1 MSTLPSWKYNLDI
14 KDFGPSWRDGV
25 AFNAIV
31 HSINPDLVD
40 MHEVA
45 NRSNRENLHR
55 AFSLAEE
62 ELGIPKLLDPED
74 VDVDKPDEKSI
85 MTYVAQFYKAYPEAG
100 KPKTLSVAEEE
111 KQEYTKFLDVL
122 REMKTDADETTG
134 SSLNLE
140 KTFEKYEQACA
151 RLEANRDFV
160 DLLRQKRTMDRLVGG
175 LDPQAGLNDLAECE
189 KALEQWRWNIYAQ
202 LPGEF
207 SESGRWMRS
216 AEQWL
221 SQVDTEWKTDAKDS
235 SLKGTIP
242 NPAEAK
248 NYFGSDCAKANAAA
262 DRLNKLVAR
271 MGTNKRPQLPQKLI
285 DLLLRRMSDIVERTR
300 GYVVTVHTASERRD
314 FIDLMEGPKARPE
327 LLCLLEDASELARG
341 QTPGENVSNLKTTL
355 NELQFLA
362 APVSS
367 DLKQE
372 IEKSFGLSEPT
383 PITVQRLQHGLQLIE
398 QYEKEQSPL
407 PAEMSSNVIREWI
420 VHTQQEHDIVTSK
433 FSITE
438 IVNQLCR
445 RIAVWGRYE
454 EKLNEAVNQMAA
466 VYDSIKQD
474 AYREGSLTTIDRLL
488 KEAETAADD
497 IGHQDEIRAV
507 QISRRQFEELQHT
520 ANRLLK
526 LVATLP
532 LIQQVLALEKRKSDE
547 ERSLREESEK
557 SEQEFGQLLAEVSTW
572 NARAHSLLS
581 WDKLSGYRAEGLIPD
596 RIARKIRLLEDALQK
611 LDELDARLQETEHLK
626 QSTVNSKNLKKMD
639 EAVTQ
644 LQGNQRSLEDQLACL
659 QRISASHR
667 HAEASL
673 SRTKELL
680 SEVRSTSIDGTP
692 RRRCEAGVGKAKVT
706 TFSSSVMQDVDKA
719 VKEMHSAIEDLRKQS
734 ADSQSSALVQ
744 DLDFGDLLK
753 SASKLTE
760 DWKEYKAWAGRDEQ
774 QQSQFWQLCER
785 TGTMLDEL
793 GKHFD
798 ALETEIASTN
808 RKVADEG
815 MQKLLELGAFIDV
828 ELKQKVEA
836 MQASGDAL
844 LQTNE
849 GVSISEDFKRQIKS
863 QVDALLEKHSELLER
878 QSLLFA
884 KGNRA
889 SEHHSKLNACKVA
902 LERAVRTAK
911 EKLSKVQ
918 ASPDFSNSPVR
929 NLDKSKTWL
938 ADCEEIFDLLNSNQQ
953 YSIELDALLSDLR
966 NRGSPTQ
973 AETVAVQE
981 AYHNLREEVIDHLES
996 VRSFVSIYKQ
1006 FKESLSSMASAFSS
1020 VERAMSGR
1028 RTTTVSLED
1037 YSSLQLRIPHLE
1049 EAMQKEEAIRQQLH
1063 GLQDLTNQLRDLEMP
1078 KFGSASNSAQRETE
1092 AITKKVDEY
1101 FETIHGEYDRVMA
1114 RLREH
1119 SDLDSR
1125 LSAFEKWL
1133 QPLEAQ
1139 LSQKSPS
1146 LESIVSMETL
1156 LQRFHGSALQYA
1168 EVSSALNSEGP
1179 SQIAELVETAAAA
1192 PVGGFRE
1199 RAFELKARLATAL
1212 KSAESKERQVEKD
1225 LSSLKEAILGVRD
1238 ITASLD
1244 TFEETLTK
1252 LEEHAELPQPP
1263 VSTVAELVRLQQKS
1277 LASDLRQIEDMAALE
1292 KDVEK
1297 RLTVLRQ
1304 RVSKPPDRI
1313 EELRQVSER
1322 QRTITDRRQSL
1333 QRQLGKEVDLWGRL
1347 SEASKALDRLI
1358 ESILTESAKAQL
1370 EHPSTVSRPGQKLC
1384 LQTAT
1389 LEAMARKEADRLTLL
1404 RSLQERLTGDAE
1416 TELNQLIGRIQQL
1429 SIDLAHSSPDPST
1442 NQLKGLIERDF
1453 DRASNLQ
1460 GYLNDQ
1466 IVSQTS
1472 LTQNLSRVIEAAKR
1486 LEAESEDIKVQTD
1499 SLAKKLKTDN
1509 GDGNY
1514 GLEDLEELRARLEQQ
1529 SRSSLPELESGVESV
1544 KVFYQT
1550 SPSKYP
1556 LLNLVPKKKSPPSC
1570 LNTCVEEF
1578 RKVMGD
1584 QAERLKRMSEDINA
1598 SMEEVKLAL
1607 EKLTAA
1613 TETVFEVKEEIAD
1626 LLSVE
1631 QVDAETVDSCN
1642 EKFQLLKTTV
1652 PKTLAE
1658 FKKLIQQVS
1667 RTRNPGVELK
1677 DAITQSNS
1685 VLTETQVDF
1694 ERLKSHMQATSTSW
1708 TGVCQ
1713 LAEEIF
1719 EVVSSNVAAL
1729 RQSVYLKLPIAS
1741 TADLRTR
1748 LSGLKELVKDC
1759 NYAVEALTNKSAGNQ
1774 GFKCIT
1780 AEFGLAPINDK
1791 VRTLLTQSRGLPAS
1805 ATESKMQEVEE
1816 IVQTYSE
1823 WLSRTVDE
1831 IASILQSV
1839 ENWLSSTNQLEGQLK
1854 VTTSELESEA
1864 SRPPPSLNF
1873 TDIHDTARDIGL
1885 SRVRS
1890 LEQEVITSHSES
1902 LERLQREAES
1912 RLSDSGFTLSSITV
1926 VHTRLDQLAAML
1938 NGLKTT
1944 SHAVIAR
1951 WEKFAADQNE
1961 LRPLARLAESLIT
1974 RYTEDCDTIESRLQN
1989 CPTGELQNLHARVM
2003 ALKEESGSG
2012 DEIFARFR
2020 TLGSASE
2027 EAFVRQLCQK
2037 WEKVSR
2043 RRLDALAASLAEE
2056 TQRRENENRE
2066 LTALQVWLDSFQ
2078 SRVTERCNTAGAASL
2093 ASQTAEDLAGAL
2105 EEIQSLKKQLEQWE
2119 TDSLKP
2125 QIVKH
2130 HSAEKMRTL
2139 SQQSATIARQLED
2152 SHAALLAAVSERRHI
2167 ESRLQELSGEINK
2180 VLQDLTENFDFA
2192 SAPETQ
2198 VTSEGKAKLASLQ
2211 ESIDELIRTRR
2222 RLLNVTQPRIETLSL
2237 NLVALESEKGRSPL
2251 PSEIVA
2257 GCRQNLQITKQAVQ
2271 GIDRRLQER
2280 IRELEEFLSA
2290 SNQFAQ
2296 WIRENER
2303 VLLPTSPERRIIF
2316 EEAAAAASTAIRTG
2330 VFDWDQAECQ
2340 ANNRRIQAQL
2350 DARQQN
2356 LLAANSKLAKVT
2368 EGSSRLEKLREMS
2381 QRMDPGRKTDKY
2393 MPSQLLDEIVQEL
2406 QARHQ
2411 QLQQSL
2417 ESLVSNSEA
2426 AYQRVCTLL
2435 NSVREIDSLGFRVY
2449 NASEAPT
2456 LSSQV
2461 ELLNQGL
2468 IAMEIQMQVIRD
2480 LKEVE
2485 NQEATTGRH
2494 IFQEQCQRGERLQRG
2509 LETRLRNSEAK
2520 QRATAVEQEAL
2531 SAQMINLHTWLQN
2544 WETEFSELERVHQ
2557 LELNVLVTK
2566 PQAAD
2571 LSREPP
2577 IAGDLTSLSPDLQSL
2592 HSMVKLGS
2600 LQTQLTAKRAEFTR
2614 MMEKLRESAQPTL
2627 ESASVGPEA
2636 SQLGQ
2641 NLGAAERKA
2650 TKFRAEAVER
2660 LWQLQMLRT
2669 SIGRARAWLRE
2680 KKTTLLSLLND
2691 EVRQAGSVH
2700 DCTL

>member
-1 MSTLPSWKYNLDI
+1 TITDTAGRVLRREEHSTRGPWTRDRHGIKTGVVRPLLPLALSTNCAVDLSPEGVCVRDSIEFEFTCPNGETTNTTTVNGSSQDFRTYGVNRTKGDRWHWQTANSSSPQYDHPLHQSGRFTRQVDKCSYRGDQAVVHHQIGASSDYLFTFDRQHLHPPLTNNIEVEIFSPQRSIMYLEPRELPQPDCVGSANLPRFLGTPPSMNMSSSGLTAEQKISSRRDEQERVQKKTFTNWVNTYLSKVNPPIRVGNLYEDIKDGICLIRLLEVLSRESLPIDVAASMKRAHCLSNVRTALEFLKSRQLKLVNINASDIVDGKPTIVLGLIWSIILYFQIEEQEDMLLELLGISRGGVHSKTTAKKALTTWIQNAFSERISRHRKYNLDI

-122 REMKTDADETTG
+122 REMKTDADETTR

-248 NYFGSDCAKANAAA
+248 VLADLSKGLYNYFGSDCAKANAAA

-355 NELQFLA
+355 NELQ
-362 APVSS
+362 
-367 DLKQE
+367 E

-398 QYEKEQSPL
+398 QYEKEQSLL

-520 ANRLLK
+520 
-526 LVATLP
+526 
-532 LIQQVLALEKRKSDE
+532 VLALEKRKSDE

-680 SEVRSTSIDGTP
+680 SEVLSTSIDGTP

-889 SEHHSKLNACKVA
+889 SEHHSKLNAYKVA

-966 NRGSPTQ
+966 NCGSPTQ

-1156 LQRFHGSALQYA
+1156 LQRFQGSALQYA

-1212 KSAESKERQVEKD
+1212 KSAESKEREVEKN
-1225 LSSLKEAILGVRD
+1225 LSSLKEAILGVR
-1238 ITASLD
+1238 
-1244 TFEETLTK
+1244 
-1252 LEEHAELPQPP
+1252 
-1263 VSTVAELVRLQQKS
+1263 
-1277 LASDLRQIEDMAALE
+1277 
-1292 KDVEK
+1292 
-1297 RLTVLRQ
+1297 
-1304 RVSKPPDRI
+1304 
-1313 EELRQVSER
+1313 
-1322 QRTITDRRQSL
+1322 
-1333 QRQLGKEVDLWGRL
+1333 
-1347 SEASKALDRLI
+1347 
-1358 ESILTESAKAQL
+1358 
-1370 EHPSTVSRPGQKLC
+1370 
-1384 LQTAT
+1384 
-1389 LEAMARKEADRLTLL
+1389 
-1404 RSLQERLTGDAE
+1404 
-1416 TELNQLIGRIQQL
+1416 
-1429 SIDLAHSSPDPST
+1429 
-1442 NQLKGLIERDF
+1442 
-1453 DRASNLQ
+1453 
-1460 GYLNDQ
+1460 
-1466 IVSQTS
+1466 
-1472 LTQNLSRVIEAAKR
+1472 
-1486 LEAESEDIKVQTD
+1486 
-1499 SLAKKLKTDN
+1499 
-1509 GDGNY
+1509 
-1514 GLEDLEELRARLEQQ
+1514 
-1529 SRSSLPELESGVESV
+1529 
-1544 KVFYQT
+1544 
-1550 SPSKYP
+1550 
-1556 LLNLVPKKKSPPSC
+1556 
-1570 LNTCVEEF
+1570 
-1578 RKVMGD
+1578 
-1584 QAERLKRMSEDINA
+1584 
-1598 SMEEVKLAL
+1598 
-1607 EKLTAA
+1607 
-1613 TETVFEVKEEIAD
+1613 
-1626 LLSVE
+1626 
-1631 QVDAETVDSCN
+1631 
-1642 EKFQLLKTTV
+1642 
-1652 PKTLAE
+1652 
-1658 FKKLIQQVS
+1658 
-1667 RTRNPGVELK
+1667 
-1677 DAITQSNS
+1677 
-1685 VLTETQVDF
+1685 
-1694 ERLKSHMQATSTSW
+1694 
-1708 TGVCQ
+1708 
-1713 LAEEIF
+1713 
-1719 EVVSSNVAAL
+1719 
-1729 RQSVYLKLPIAS
+1729 
-1741 TADLRTR
+1741 
-1748 LSGLKELVKDC
+1748 
-1759 NYAVEALTNKSAGNQ
+1759 
-1774 GFKCIT
+1774 
-1780 AEFGLAPINDK
+1780 
-1791 VRTLLTQSRGLPAS
+1791 
-1805 ATESKMQEVEE
+1805 
-1816 IVQTYSE
+1816 
-1823 WLSRTVDE
+1823 
-1831 IASILQSV
+1831 
-1839 ENWLSSTNQLEGQLK
+1839 
-1854 VTTSELESEA
+1854 
-1864 SRPPPSLNF
+1864 
-1873 TDIHDTARDIGL
+1873 
-1885 SRVRS
+1885 
-1890 LEQEVITSHSES
+1890 
-1902 LERLQREAES
+1902 
-1912 RLSDSGFTLSSITV
+1912 
-1926 VHTRLDQLAAML
+1926 
-1938 NGLKTT
+1938 
-1944 SHAVIAR
+1944 
-1951 WEKFAADQNE
+1951 
-1961 LRPLARLAESLIT
+1961 
-1974 RYTEDCDTIESRLQN
+1974 
-1989 CPTGELQNLHARVM
+1989 
-2003 ALKEESGSG
+2003 
-2012 DEIFARFR
+2012 
-2020 TLGSASE
+2020 
-2027 EAFVRQLCQK
+2027 
-2037 WEKVSR
+2037 
-2043 RRLDALAASLAEE
+2043 
-2056 TQRRENENRE
+2056 
-2066 LTALQVWLDSFQ
+2066 
-2078 SRVTERCNTAGAASL
+2078 
-2093 ASQTAEDLAGAL
+2093 
-2105 EEIQSLKKQLEQWE
+2105 
-2119 TDSLKP
+2119 
-2125 QIVKH
+2125 
-2130 HSAEKMRTL
+2130 
-2139 SQQSATIARQLED
+2139 
-2152 SHAALLAAVSERRHI
+2152 
-2167 ESRLQELSGEINK
+2167 
-2180 VLQDLTENFDFA
+2180 
-2192 SAPETQ
+2192 
-2198 VTSEGKAKLASLQ
+2198 
-2211 ESIDELIRTRR
+2211 
-2222 RLLNVTQPRIETLSL
+2222 
-2237 NLVALESEKGRSPL
+2237 
-2251 PSEIVA
+2251 
-2257 GCRQNLQITKQAVQ
+2257 
-2271 GIDRRLQER
+2271 
-2280 IRELEEFLSA
+2280 
-2290 SNQFAQ
+2290 
-2296 WIRENER
+2296 
-2303 VLLPTSPERRIIF
+2303 
-2316 EEAAAAASTAIRTG
+2316 
-2330 VFDWDQAECQ
+2330 
-2340 ANNRRIQAQL
+2340 
-2350 DARQQN
+2350 
-2356 LLAANSKLAKVT
+2356 
-2368 EGSSRLEKLREMS
+2368 
-2381 QRMDPGRKTDKY
+2381 
-2393 MPSQLLDEIVQEL
+2393 
-2406 QARHQ
+2406 
-2411 QLQQSL
+2411 
-2417 ESLVSNSEA
+2417 
-2426 AYQRVCTLL
+2426 
-2435 NSVREIDSLGFRVY
+2435 
-2449 NASEAPT
+2449 
-2456 LSSQV
+2456 
-2461 ELLNQGL
+2461 
-2468 IAMEIQMQVIRD
+2468 
-2480 LKEVE
+2480 
-2485 NQEATTGRH
+2485 
-2494 IFQEQCQRGERLQRG
+2494 
-2509 LETRLRNSEAK
+2509 
-2520 QRATAVEQEAL
+2520 
-2531 SAQMINLHTWLQN
+2531 
-2544 WETEFSELERVHQ
+2544 
-2557 LELNVLVTK
+2557 
-2566 PQAAD
+2566 
-2571 LSREPP
+2571 
-2577 IAGDLTSLSPDLQSL
+2577 
-2592 HSMVKLGS
+2592 
-2600 LQTQLTAKRAEFTR
+2600 
-2614 MMEKLRESAQPTL
+2614 
-2627 ESASVGPEA
+2627 
-2636 SQLGQ
+2636 
-2641 NLGAAERKA
+2641 
-2650 TKFRAEAVER
+2650 
-2660 LWQLQMLRT
+2660 
-2669 SIGRARAWLRE
+2669 
-2680 KKTTLLSLLND
+2680 
-2691 EVRQAGSVH
+2691 
-2700 DCTL
+2700 